1 VTRAEAGVELLAEVD
16 LFQGLTKGE
25 LLKIYMLA
33 REENVRSGRALA
45 TEGEPGG
52 RFYLILEGKAQV
64 TIAGEQWAELG
75 PGEYFGEI
83 SLIDGEPRSASV
95 TAASDLRVLSLAS
108 FTFAPLLVEHP
119 TITRKI
125 LLEMCARLRRAE
137 EANGSRPA
145 DA

>member
-1 VTRAEAGVELLAEVD
+1 MTRADEGVDLLGQVD
-16 LFQGLTKGE
+16 LFEGLTKGE

-33 REENVRSGRALA
+33 REERVRPGRSLA

-52 RFYLILEGKAQV
+52 RFYLILDGEAEV
-64 TIAGEQWAELG
+64 TIGGDLLGTLG

-83 SLIDGEPRSASV
+83 SLIDGEPRSATV
-95 TAASDLRVLSLAS
+95 TATSDLRVLSLAS

-137 EANGSRPA
+137 EAKA
-145 DA
+145 